1 MYIPQ
6 TYFAA
11 LLLMLGSMT
20 CWGSWANAFKW
31 TRGWRFE
38 LFYWDY
44 AVGVLLASL
53 LHAFTLGSLGA
64 TGSPFLSD
72 LGAAD
77 VTHLAFGFV
86 GGVVFNL
93 ANILLVAAI
102 AIAGLAVA
110 FPIGIGLAL
119 VIGTLLNYYVT
130 ARGDALLLFGG
141 VFLVCAAIVLDALAY
156 RALAESKA
164 GSTAAV
170 TTRGI
175 TISLLSGVGMG
186 LFYPLVARGIS
197 GAHALG
203 PYSIAVVFS
212 LGVFLSTFI
221 FNTYMMRR
229 PVVGSPVGFADY
241 FRGSSGSHLLGVA
254 GGMVWVTG
262 AVFNFSASAGA
273 LVGPAVSYAIGQGA
287 TMVSAMWGVFFWR
300 EFAGAGPKAV
310 RFLALMF
317 LFFLLGLT
325 LLCLAPIVK
334 IL

>member
-1 MYIPQ
+1 MYLPQ
-6 TYFAA
+6 TYAAA

-20 CWGSWANAFKW
+20 CWGSWANTYKW

-44 AVGVLLASL
+44 AAGVLLASL
-53 LHAFTLGSLGA
+53 LHALTLGSMGA
-64 TGSPFLSD
+64 TGSPFLAD
-72 LGAAD
+72 LAGAD
-77 VTHLAFGFV
+77 FTHLAFGFL
-86 GGVVFNL
+86 GGVIFNL

-119 VIGTLLNYYVT
+119 VIGTLLNYFVT
-130 ARGDALLLFGG
+130 AKGDPLLLFGG
-141 VFLVCAAIVLDALAY
+141 VLLVSVAILLDALAY
-156 RALAESKA
+156 RAQASA
-164 GSTAAV
+164 QPGAPAAV

-175 TISLLSGVGMG
+175 GISLLSGVGMG

-197 GAHALG
+197 GEHALG

-212 LGVFLSTFI
+212 IGVFLSTFI

-229 PVVGSPVGFADY
+229 PVAGPPVGLGAYFGGSP
-241 FRGSSGSHLLGVA
+241 GSHFLGIA
-254 GGMVWVTG
+254 GGMVWATG
-262 AVFNFSASAGA
+262 AVFNFAASAGT
-273 LVGPAVSYAIGQGA
+273 LVGPAISYAIGQGA
-287 TMVSAMWGVFFWR
+287 TMVSALWGVFFWR
-300 EFAGAGPKAV
+300 EFAGAGARAI
-310 RFLALMF
+310 RFLTLMF